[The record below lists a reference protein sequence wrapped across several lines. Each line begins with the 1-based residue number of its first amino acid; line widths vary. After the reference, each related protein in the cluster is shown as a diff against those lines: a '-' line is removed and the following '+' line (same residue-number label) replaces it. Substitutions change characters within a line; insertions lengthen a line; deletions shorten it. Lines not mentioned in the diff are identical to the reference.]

1 MCTYRELN
9 YVQKVFFSNIWLQ
22 MPDCDYKMV
31 DEEANEELLDQLK
44 RMDSLHANDDE
55 PKGDSTMKRYKLKKA
70 LGHMGLMVSLSIYCA
85 VGGLVS
91 VVLFSI

>member
-1 MCTYRELN
+1 
-9 YVQKVFFSNIWLQ
+9 

-91 VVLFSI
+91 VVLLILNLSSE